1 MDSTTETNEAKL
13 ITRIVRGEIAL
24 FAYFLRHY
32 GNQVFSLIVRLV
44 GNAEDA
50 EELRQDTFLK
60 AYRNLS
66 LFRGESSF
74 QTWLMRIAYNSATD
88 FLRKQRH
95 MESLLQEED
104 TLPDTDEGNALEE
117 ELESLDSRRV
127 ELLHQAIGQ
136 LSAADQVLITQFY
149 LDDRPL
155 KDVAYVLNITPNA
168 ASVRLIRIKKKLY
181 QLIKR
186 IEANE
191 ALKRR

>member
-1 MDSTTETNEAKL
+1 MDSTTAINEAKL
-13 ITRIVRGEIAL
+13 ITRIVGGDTAQ
-24 FAYFLRHY
+24 FAYFLHRY

-66 LFRGESSF
+66 QFRGESSF
-74 QTWLMRIAYNSATD
+74 QTWLMRIAYNSATN

-95 MESLLQEED
+95 TELSLLDED
-104 TLPDTDEGNALEE
+104 ILPDTDNGNTLEE

-127 ELLHQAIGQ
+127 ERLHKAIEQ
-136 LSAADQVLITQFY
+136 LPAADQLLITQFY
-149 LDDRPL
+149 LDNLPL

-168 ASVRLIRIKKKLY
+168 ASVRLLRIKKKLY
-181 QLIKR
+181 HLIKS
-186 IEANE
+186 IEEDE
-191 ALKRR
+191 APAR

>member
-13 ITRIVRGEIAL
+13 ITRIVGGETAL

-149 LDDRPL
+149 LDNRPL

-181 QLIKR
+181 HLIKR

>member
-1 MDSTTETNEAKL
+1 MDSTTAINEAKL
-13 ITRIVRGEIAL
+13 ITRIVGGDTAQ
-24 FAYFLRHY
+24 FAYFLHRY

-66 LFRGESSF
+66 QFRGESSF
-74 QTWLMRIAYNSATD
+74 QTWLMRIAYNSATN

-95 MESLLQEED
+95 TEQSLLDED
-104 TLPDTDEGNALEE
+104 ILPDTDNGNTLEE

-127 ELLHQAIGQ
+127 ERLHKAIEQ
-136 LSAADQVLITQFY
+136 LPAADQVLITQFY
-149 LDDRPL
+149 LDNLPL

-168 ASVRLIRIKKKLY
+168 ASVRLLRIKKKLY
-181 QLIKR
+181 HLIKS
-186 IEANE
+186 IEEDE
-191 ALKRR
+191 APAR